1 MVGLMKPDLKEDLAK
16 WISGDLQAV
25 GLVGIKGKGKE
36 DGRWEILRNSFKP
49 YPCGIVIHPIIDGCS
64 QLHVDLHEKSLKLE
78 DIVSVY
84 ISVHPLV
91 LELTGK
97 KNPQDSLEAK
107 FSVYHGAA
115 IGLIY
120 GKGTPSRYEDSVVRE
135 AHVMHVG
142 DKIDATTD
150 AKLRA
155 DECKITLMLVDGTVR
170 EKHVAHAVGSLE
182 MPMDDKMLE

>member
-1 MVGLMKPDLKEDLAK
+1 M
-16 WISGDLQAV
+16 
-25 GLVGIKGKGKE
+25 
-36 DGRWEILRNSFKP
+36 EILRNSFKP

-64 QLHVDLHEKSLKLE
+64 QLHVDLDEKSLKLE

-91 LELTGK
+91 LEMTGK

-120 GKGTPSRYEDSVVRE
+120 GKGHRVDMKTPLYE
-135 AHVMHVG
+135 
-142 DKIDATTD
+142 
-150 AKLRA
+150 KLTS
-155 DECKITLMLVDGTVR
+155 CMW
-170 EKHVAHAVGSLE
+170 E
-182 MPMDDKMLE
+182 MR